1 MLQVSLQGL
10 QAGEF
15 LREVYWCNGWMGG
28 IPVQLLLQHLV
39 DLIEGAQQDLRKA

>member
-15 LREVYWCNGWMGG
+15 LGEVYRCNSWVGG
-28 IPVQLLLQHLV
+28 IPVQLLFQRLV
-39 DLIEGAQQDLRKA
+39 DLIEGAQQDLTET